1 VIGASLSLLMLT
13 GTAARSDDTVE
24 TIVFIRHGEKPDKG
38 LGQLNCKGLN
48 RALALPSVIA
58 KLFGR
63 PSVIFAPDPSDR
75 KVDDGEP
82 YDYVRPLATI
92 EPTAISL
99 GLPVNASIGVSKM
112 DQLQVALEQPLNR
125 NGLIPAPMPTRVPGR
140 CGGSSSIAPAGADD
154 LITGSALTWRIGR
167 RVGALSREEPPP
179 ASRSVFNYQVAPGPT
194 RVCAKSRPVD
204 STSSTSPARL
214 ASQPVGS
221 GRL

>member
-1 VIGASLSLLMLT
+1 MAAVIGASLSLLMLT

-48 RALALPSVIA
+48 RALALPAVIA

-75 KVDDGEP
+75 KVDDGES

-92 EPTAISL
+92 EPTAISF

-112 DQLQVALEQPLNR
+112 DQLQAALEQPRNR
-125 NGLIPAPMPTRVPGR
+125 SGLILVAWEHRLIENIARMLLHTHGGDAAVVPKWHGDDFD
-140 CGGSSSIAPAGADD
+140 SIYVVTMNW
-154 LITGSALTWRIGR
+154 TGDT
-167 RVGALSREEPPP
+167 
-179 ASRSVFNYQVAPGPT
+179 
-194 RVCAKSRPVD
+194 AKATFVHQHEGLD
-204 STSSTSPARL
+204 G
-214 ASQPVGS
+214 QPN
-221 GRL
+221 LCPH

>member
-48 RALALPSVIA
+48 RALALPPVIA

-125 NGLIPAPMPTRVPGR
+125 NGLILVAWEHKLIENIVRMLLNAHGGDAAIVPKWHGDDFD
-140 CGGSSSIAPAGADD
+140 SIYVVTMNW
-154 LITGSALTWRIGR
+154 TGDT
-167 RVGALSREEPPP
+167 
-179 ASRSVFNYQVAPGPT
+179 
-194 RVCAKSRPVD
+194 AKATFVHQHEGLD
-204 STSSTSPARL
+204 G
-214 ASQPVGS
+214 QPN
-221 GRL
+221 LCPH

>member
-1 VIGASLSLLMLT
+1 MIGASLSLLMLT

-48 RALALPSVIA
+48 RALALPPVIA

-125 NGLIPAPMPTRVPGR
+125 NGLILVAWEHKLIENIVRMLLNAHGGDAAIVPKWHGDDFD
-140 CGGSSSIAPAGADD
+140 SIYVVTMNW
-154 LITGSALTWRIGR
+154 TGDT
-167 RVGALSREEPPP
+167 
-179 ASRSVFNYQVAPGPT
+179 
-194 RVCAKSRPVD
+194 AKATFVHQHEGLD
-204 STSSTSPARL
+204 G
-214 ASQPVGS
+214 QPN
-221 GRL
+221 LCPH

>member
-48 RALALPSVIA
+48 RALALPPVIA

-92 EPTAISL
+92 EPTAISF

-125 NGLIPAPMPTRVPGR
+125 NGLILVAWEHKLIENIVRMLLNAHGGDAAIVPKWHGDDFD
-140 CGGSSSIAPAGADD
+140 SIYVVTMNW
-154 LITGSALTWRIGR
+154 TGDT
-167 RVGALSREEPPP
+167 
-179 ASRSVFNYQVAPGPT
+179 
-194 RVCAKSRPVD
+194 AKATFVHQHEGLD
-204 STSSTSPARL
+204 G
-214 ASQPVGS
+214 QPN
-221 GRL
+221 LCPH

>member
-48 RALALPSVIA
+48 RALALPPVIA

-75 KVDDGEP
+75 KVDDGES

-92 EPTAISL
+92 EPTAISF

-112 DQLQVALEQPLNR
+112 DQLQAALEQPRNR
-125 NGLIPAPMPTRVPGR
+125 NGLILVAWEHRLIENIARMLLNAHGGDAAVVPKWHGDDFD
-140 CGGSSSIAPAGADD
+140 SIYVVTMNW
-154 LITGSALTWRIGR
+154 TGDT
-167 RVGALSREEPPP
+167 
-179 ASRSVFNYQVAPGPT
+179 
-194 RVCAKSRPVD
+194 AKATFVHQHEGLD
-204 STSSTSPARL
+204 G
-214 ASQPVGS
+214 QPN
-221 GRL
+221 LCPH

>member
-24 TIVFIRHGEKPDKG
+24 TIVFIRRGEKPDKG

-48 RALALPSVIA
+48 RALALPPVIA

-92 EPTAISL
+92 EPTAISF
-99 GLPVNASIGVSKM
+99 GLPVRRRGGTRPHKLALAPDARDQPFVS
-112 DQLQVALEQPLNR
+112 
-125 NGLIPAPMPTRVPGR
+125 
-140 CGGSSSIAPAGADD
+140 
-154 LITGSALTWRIGR
+154 
-167 RVGALSREEPPP
+167 
-179 ASRSVFNYQVAPGPT
+179 
-194 RVCAKSRPVD
+194 
-204 STSSTSPARL
+204 
-214 ASQPVGS
+214 
-221 GRL
+221 

>member
-1 VIGASLSLLMLT
+1 MIGASLSLLMLT

-48 RALALPSVIA
+48 RALALPPVIA

-92 EPTAISL
+92 EPTAISF

-112 DQLQVALEQPLNR
+112 DQLQVALEQPRNR
-125 NGLIPAPMPTRVPGR
+125 NGLILVAWEHKLIENIVRMLLNAHGGDAAIVPKWHGDDFD
-140 CGGSSSIAPAGADD
+140 SIYVVTMNW
-154 LITGSALTWRIGR
+154 TGDT
-167 RVGALSREEPPP
+167 
-179 ASRSVFNYQVAPGPT
+179 
-194 RVCAKSRPVD
+194 AKATFVHQHEGLD
-204 STSSTSPARL
+204 G
-214 ASQPVGS
+214 QPN
-221 GRL
+221 LCPH

>member
-125 NGLIPAPMPTRVPGR
+125 NGLILVAWEHKLIENIVRMLLNAHGGDAAMVPKWHGDDFD
-140 CGGSSSIAPAGADD
+140 SIYVVTMNW
-154 LITGSALTWRIGR
+154 TGDT
-167 RVGALSREEPPP
+167 
-179 ASRSVFNYQVAPGPT
+179 
-194 RVCAKSRPVD
+194 AKATFVHQHEGLD
-204 STSSTSPARL
+204 G
-214 ASQPVGS
+214 QPN
-221 GRL
+221 LCPH

>member
-82 YDYVRPLATI
+82 YDYARPLATI

-125 NGLIPAPMPTRVPGR
+125 NGLILVAWEHKLIENIVRMLLNAHGGDAAIVPKWHGDDFD
-140 CGGSSSIAPAGADD
+140 SIYVVTMNW
-154 LITGSALTWRIGR
+154 TGDT
-167 RVGALSREEPPP
+167 
-179 ASRSVFNYQVAPGPT
+179 
-194 RVCAKSRPVD
+194 AKATFVHQHEGLD
-204 STSSTSPARL
+204 G
-214 ASQPVGS
+214 QPN
-221 GRL
+221 LCPH

>member
-1 VIGASLSLLMLT
+1 MIGASLSLLMLT

-112 DQLQVALEQPLNR
+112 DHLQVALEQPLNR
-125 NGLIPAPMPTRVPGR
+125 NGLILVAWEHKLIENIVRMLLNAH
-140 CGGSSSIAPAGADD
+140 GGDAAIFPKWHGDDFDSIYVVTMNW
-154 LITGSALTWRIGR
+154 TGDT
-167 RVGALSREEPPP
+167 
-179 ASRSVFNYQVAPGPT
+179 
-194 RVCAKSRPVD
+194 AKATFVHQHEGLD
-204 STSSTSPARL
+204 G
-214 ASQPVGS
+214 QPN
-221 GRL
+221 LCPH

>member
-1 VIGASLSLLMLT
+1 MLT

-125 NGLIPAPMPTRVPGR
+125 NGLILVAWEHKLIENIVRMLLNAHGGDAAIVPKWHGDDFD
-140 CGGSSSIAPAGADD
+140 SIYVVTMNW
-154 LITGSALTWRIGR
+154 TGDT
-167 RVGALSREEPPP
+167 
-179 ASRSVFNYQVAPGPT
+179 
-194 RVCAKSRPVD
+194 AKATFVHQHEGLD
-204 STSSTSPARL
+204 G
-214 ASQPVGS
+214 QPN
-221 GRL
+221 LCPH

>member
-48 RALALPSVIA
+48 RALALPPVIA

-92 EPTAISL
+92 EPTAISF

-125 NGLIPAPMPTRVPGR
+125 NGLILVAWEHKLIENIVRMLLNAHGGDAAMVPKWHGDDFD
-140 CGGSSSIAPAGADD
+140 SIYVVTMNW
-154 LITGSALTWRIGR
+154 TGDT
-167 RVGALSREEPPP
+167 
-179 ASRSVFNYQVAPGPT
+179 
-194 RVCAKSRPVD
+194 AKATFVHQHEGLD
-204 STSSTSPARL
+204 G
-214 ASQPVGS
+214 QPN
-221 GRL
+221 LCPH

>member
-1 VIGASLSLLMLT
+1 MIGASLSLLMLT

-48 RALALPSVIA
+48 RALALPPVIA

-92 EPTAISL
+92 EPTAISF

-125 NGLIPAPMPTRVPGR
+125 NGLILVAWEHKLIENIVRMLLNAHGGDAAIVPKWHGDDFD
-140 CGGSSSIAPAGADD
+140 SIYVVTMNW
-154 LITGSALTWRIGR
+154 TGDT
-167 RVGALSREEPPP
+167 
-179 ASRSVFNYQVAPGPT
+179 
-194 RVCAKSRPVD
+194 AKATFVHQHEGLD
-204 STSSTSPARL
+204 G
-214 ASQPVGS
+214 QPN
-221 GRL
+221 LCPH

>member
-48 RALALPSVIA
+48 RALGLPPVIA

-75 KVDDGEP
+75 KVDDGES

-92 EPTAISL
+92 EPTAISF

-125 NGLIPAPMPTRVPGR
+125 NGLILVAWEHKLIENIVSMLLNAHGGDAAIVPKWHGDDFD
-140 CGGSSSIAPAGADD
+140 SIYVVTMNW
-154 LITGSALTWRIGR
+154 TGDT
-167 RVGALSREEPPP
+167 
-179 ASRSVFNYQVAPGPT
+179 
-194 RVCAKSRPVD
+194 AKATFVHQHEGLD
-204 STSSTSPARL
+204 G
-214 ASQPVGS
+214 QPN
-221 GRL
+221 LCPH

>member
-48 RALALPSVIA
+48 RALALPPVIA

-63 PSVIFAPDPSDR
+63 PSVMFAPDPSDR
-75 KVDDGEP
+75 KVDDGES

-92 EPTAISL
+92 EPTAISF

-112 DQLQVALEQPLNR
+112 DQLQAALEQPRNR
-125 NGLIPAPMPTRVPGR
+125 NGLILVAWEHRLIENIARMLLNAHGGDAAVVPKWHGDDFD
-140 CGGSSSIAPAGADD
+140 SIYVVTMNW
-154 LITGSALTWRIGR
+154 TGDT
-167 RVGALSREEPPP
+167 
-179 ASRSVFNYQVAPGPT
+179 
-194 RVCAKSRPVD
+194 AKTTFVHQHEGLD
-204 STSSTSPARL
+204 G
-214 ASQPVGS
+214 QPN
-221 GRL
+221 LCPH

>member
-125 NGLIPAPMPTRVPGR
+125 NGLILVAWEHKLIENIVRMLLNAHGGDAAIVPKWHGDDFD
-140 CGGSSSIAPAGADD
+140 SIYVVTMNW
-154 LITGSALTWRIGR
+154 TGDT
-167 RVGALSREEPPP
+167 
-179 ASRSVFNYQVAPGPT
+179 
-194 RVCAKSRPVD
+194 AKATFVHQHEGLD
-204 STSSTSPARL
+204 G
-214 ASQPVGS
+214 QPN
-221 GRL
+221 LCPH

>member
-1 VIGASLSLLMLT
+1 MIGASLSLLMLT

-125 NGLIPAPMPTRVPGR
+125 NGLILVAWEHKLIENIVRMLLNAHGGDAAIVPKWHGDDFD
-140 CGGSSSIAPAGADD
+140 SIYVVTMNW
-154 LITGSALTWRIGR
+154 TGDT
-167 RVGALSREEPPP
+167 
-179 ASRSVFNYQVAPGPT
+179 
-194 RVCAKSRPVD
+194 AKATFVHQHEGLD
-204 STSSTSPARL
+204 G
-214 ASQPVGS
+214 QPN
-221 GRL
+221 LCPH